1 LISSSRYA
9 ENKDNRESGDSETIT
24 MSGEANSNHLE
35 ANINEQDK
43 LVTIATFPEP
53 MEANMARSALEA
65 AGIPVFL
72 VGETANSMIP
82 VAFASQLQVQ
92 AKDEA
97 AARGLLEAMNDA
109 PESLESVTAA
119 EIAAEDTA
127 R

>member
-1 LISSSRYA
+1 
-9 ENKDNRESGDSETIT
+9 
-24 MSGEANSNHLE
+24 MSNEANVDQRNTDQ
-35 ANINEQDK
+35 QDE

-65 AGIPVFL
+65 SGIPVFV

-82 VAFASQLQVQ
+82 VAFESQLPVQ

-119 EIAAEDTA
+119 EIAAEDSSK
-127 R
+127 